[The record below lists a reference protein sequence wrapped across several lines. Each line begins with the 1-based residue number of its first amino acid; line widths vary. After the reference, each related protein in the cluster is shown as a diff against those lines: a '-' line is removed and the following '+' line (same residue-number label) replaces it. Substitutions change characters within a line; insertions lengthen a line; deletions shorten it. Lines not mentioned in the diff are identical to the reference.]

1 MNSLYPVCA
10 LMCVSRP
17 LGSYT
22 FPISFSQAI
31 DFLLLSLL
39 LQNTLKLFH
48 SKVKLPNATRHNK
61 GIEIL
66 CITCRI
72 VQSIRLEHS
81 SVAAFILSA
90 LK

>member
-17 LGSYT
+17 LGLAPAGYRSYT

-39 LQNTLKLFH
+39 LQNTVQLFH

-61 GIEIL
+61 GSQ
-66 CITCRI
+66 TP
-72 VQSIRLEHS
+72 
-81 SVAAFILSA
+81 
-90 LK
+90 